1 MKQGLKELGIFAA
14 GINRFLARTGM
25 TQTALAQK
33 VGATKVCVSQWSTG
47 KCEPKVSSLA
57 ALIKEGITAEEIF
70 GKDIARVLLKNSSSA
85 RK

>member
-1 MKQGLKELGIFAA
+1 MKQGLKELGIFAS
-14 GINRFLARTGM
+14 GINKFLARANL
-25 TQTALAQK
+25 TQTALAKK

-57 ALIKEGITAEEIF
+57 ALIEEGITAEEIF
-70 GKDIARVLLKNSSSA
+70 GKDIARRLMKNSSSA

>member
-1 MKQGLKELGIFAA
+1 MKQGLKELGIFSA
-14 GINRFLARTGM
+14 GINKFLARINS
-25 TQTALAQK
+25 TQTALANK

-57 ALIKEGITAEEIF
+57 ALIEEGITAEEIF
-70 GKDIARVLLKNSSSA
+70 GKDIARLLMKNSSSA

>member
-1 MKQGLKELGIFAA
+1 MKQGLKELGIFSA
-14 GINRFLARTGM
+14 GINKFLARINL
-25 TQTALAQK
+25 TQTALAKK

-57 ALIKEGITAEEIF
+57 ALIEEGITAEEIF
-70 GKDIARVLLKNSSSA
+70 GKDIARRLMKNSSSA